1 MKGLILSGG
10 KGVRLRPLTDTRAKQ
25 LVPIANKPI
34 LFYCIE
40 QLVAAGITEI
50 GIIIGETG
58 EEVQAAVGDG
68 SKWGVDISWIPQEAP
83 LGLAHC
89 VLVARE
95 FLGNDD
101 FVMFLGDNM
110 LELELTSLVHQFM
123 NDRNNHSLSC
133 RVLLK
138 EVENPRFFGVGVIN
152 DEGRV
157 TKLIEKPKEPPSN
170 LALVGVYFF
179 THAIHEAVLS
189 ISPSKRG
196 ELEIT
201 DAIQWL
207 IDNGCVVDH
216 HILNG
221 WWIDT
226 GKKDPLLECN
236 RLVLSAVVGDIA
248 PNAVID
254 EETDISGAVQIGEG
268 SVISNS
274 IIEGP
279 VIIGNGVT
287 VSDSQIRPFTSIGD
301 GVQVFGS
308 ILEDS
313 VLLEGCVID
322 NAGLINASLVGSN
335 SKVSGSTGSADSNT
349 LLLGDNSIV
358 DLS

>member
-110 LELELTSLVHQFM
+110 LELELSNMVHQFM
-123 NDRNNHSLSC
+123 NDRNDHSLSC

-138 EVENPRFFGVGVIN
+138 KVENPSFFGVGVIN

-157 TKLIEKPKEPPSN
+157 TQLIEKPQEPPSD

-179 THAIHEAVLS
+179 TNAIHDAVLS
-189 ISPSKRG
+189 ITPSQRG

-207 IDNGCVVDH
+207 IDNERVVDH
-216 HILNG
+216 NILDG

-236 RLVLSAVVGDIA
+236 RLVLSTTIA
-248 PNAVID
+248 NIGSSVAID
-254 EETDISGAVQIGEG
+254 KQTSISGAVQIGEK

-279 VIIGNGVT
+279 VVIGESVT
-287 VSDSQIRPFTSIGD
+287 ISNSHIRPFTSIGD
-301 GVQVFGS
+301 GVQVSDS